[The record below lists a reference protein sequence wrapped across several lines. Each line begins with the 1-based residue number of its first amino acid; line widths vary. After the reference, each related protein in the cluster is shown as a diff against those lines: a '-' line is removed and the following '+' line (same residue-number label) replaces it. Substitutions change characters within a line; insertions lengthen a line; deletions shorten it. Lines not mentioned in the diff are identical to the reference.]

1 VSDFTE
7 VHLMGLFSKRHVSKF
22 KTAMGVMRGIA
33 EIASF
38 AVDYF
43 RSRRDP
49 RRVEDIL
56 GKPLDSEKLR
66 NGEREAP

>member
-22 KTAMGVMRGIA
+22 QRAMGIVRGLA
-33 EIASF
+33 ELASF
-38 AVDYF
+38 VVDVV
-43 RSRRDP
+43 RQRRDP

-66 NGEREAP
+66 NGERGSP